1 MSLPACLPAHLCQPA
16 NDCEILQP
24 QLLISDADR
33 PFALHPT
40 PSAPAVLQLGA
51 AGLMDQ
57 GVAQRLFGFTG
68 FEAFHDVR
76 SDTRALLS
84 WRDGLLLLA
93 FRGTASAANALTDVK
108 AWQVPVLPRRYHSGR
123 LVKVHAGERGKAG
136 WALRLS
142 VCTMVSCCIR
152 TATQQANL

>member
-1 MSLPACLPAHLCQPA
+1 
-16 NDCEILQP
+16 
-24 QLLISDADR
+24 
-33 PFALHPT
+33 
-40 PSAPAVLQLGA
+40 
-51 AGLMDQ
+51 MDQ

-68 FEAFHDVR
+68 FEAFHDIR

-136 WALRLS
+136 WA
-142 VCTMVSCCIR
+142 
-152 TATQQANL
+152 